1 MTTPQATSRQLPRS
15 ARLLVT
21 FVNLRRRREEGGS
34 IVFLIPIIFVFIALY
49 AYPMGQSLYYSFT
62 NFNGYSN
69 SYKNVGFRN
78 YHLIFTDSKML
89 AALSFTIMFAVG
101 TTVIVTALAI
111 PLATILNRRFIGKNF
126 VRSVFF
132 FPAIPSVA
140 ILGLVWGFILSPLG
154 DGVLNTIIHSL
165 TGLGPVPWLAN
176 STLAQISTVA
186 VSVWTLTGYHAMLY
200 LAYLQSI
207 PSDYLEAARI
217 DGASGV
223 QNFRYITLPLL
234 TPAMTVSW
242 LLLMAY
248 GLTVYALP
256 ITLTKGGPGYAT
268 TTITQTIIQDGI
280 ASAQVGQASA
290 LAVLFLIV
298 AGVVVL
304 LQRKLSR
311 ILERKYS

>member
-1 MTTPQATSRQLPRS
+1 MATPSNVLRQPHRYPRGIFTL
-15 ARLLVT
+15 AR
-21 FVNLRRRREEGGS
+21 LRRRREEGGS
-34 IVFLIPIIFVFIALY
+34 LFFLIPVIVIFIALF
-49 AYPMGQSLYYSFT
+49 AYPMGQSFYYSFT

-69 SYKNVGFRN
+69 HFKYVGFRN
-78 YHLIFTDSKML
+78 YHLIFTDPTMV
-89 AALSFTIMFAVG
+89 AALGFTIAFAVG
-101 TTVIVTALAI
+101 TTIIVTLLAI
-111 PLATILNRRFIGKNF
+111 PLAIILNRRFIGKNF

-154 DGVLNTIIHSL
+154 DGVLNTVIHSL
-165 TGLGPVPWLAN
+165 TGLGPIPWLAN
-176 STLAQISTVA
+176 STLAQISTVT
-186 VSVWTLTGYHAMLY
+186 VYVWTRTGWHAMLY

-207 PSDYLEAARI
+207 PSDYLEAADI
-217 DGASGV
+217 DGASRF

-242 LLLMAY
+242 LLLMTN
-248 GLTVYALP
+248 GLKVYELP
-256 ITLTKGGPGYAT
+256 ITLTKGGPGFAT

-298 AGVVVL
+298 SGVVVL
-304 LQRKLSR
+304 LQLRLSR
-311 ILERKYS
+311 FLERKNS